1 MELAWLSE
9 VAGREGGAS
18 PDPGGGGV
26 EFAALVDTDRGI
38 AFGGGVASKA
48 GAGLPESG

>member
-1 MELAWLSE
+1 MLSE

-18 PDPGGGGV
+18 PDPGGGV

-48 GAGLPESG
+48 GAGLPERD